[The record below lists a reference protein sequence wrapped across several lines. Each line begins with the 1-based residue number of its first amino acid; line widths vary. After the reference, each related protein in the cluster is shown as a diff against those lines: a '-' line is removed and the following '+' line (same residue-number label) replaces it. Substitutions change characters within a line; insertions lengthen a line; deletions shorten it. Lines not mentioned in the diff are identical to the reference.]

1 MSGFCFAVILERYM
15 TLEIDL
21 EDIVLMRKNM
31 TFICL
36 FESIK
41 NCNTDAIDD
50 IPGFYILSIRF
61 LQHISITTPF
71 RAYNNVPGGK

>member
-61 LQHISITTPF
+61 L
-71 RAYNNVPGGK
+71 